1 MKNDF
6 EADVESLAKNIRV
19 FAKKLRVDAFLS
31 LIEVSD
37 LVKKYA
43 EIYTS
48 QKPTST
54 SGYNVLN
61 VIILSGGKSTATD
74 ISKQVFRSR
83 YTVTRLIDTLEKQGL
98 VGRKPTKNDR
108 RMKFVYITKKGVDLV
123 EKASADM
130 REAVINKALNPLDR
144 ESVQELN
151 KSLKMLKSHL
161 IYLIS
166 QDKQYYHYELPPQ
179 NANIKYDSKTTKANS
194 GKP

>member
-1 MKNDF
+1 MIDNF
-6 EADVESLAKNIRV
+6 EADVESLAKNIRF

-48 QKPTST
+48 QKPATT

-61 VIILSGGKSTATD
+61 VIILNGGKSTATD

-83 YTVTRLIDTLEKQGL
+83 YTVTRLIDTLEKRGL
-98 VGRKPTKNDR
+98 VERKPTKQDR
-108 RMKFVYITKKGVDLV
+108 RMKFVYVTKKGVDLV

-130 REAVINKALNPLDR
+130 REAVINKALNPLNR
-144 ESVQELN
+144 KSVQELN

-166 QDKQYYHYELPPQ
+166 QDKQYNHYELPPQ
-179 NANIKYDSKTTKANS
+179 SINKKSRTKE
-194 GKP
+194 